1 MAMRKVCDELG
12 LRYGRCRDDAKA
24 VLKEKGKSLPSSVQL
39 KKVIDKIEE
48 EHYVIIFLYKTDKS
62 QYGKVIEQKENDV
75 LQCNDPFPEIGTD
88 ACRILSGWKTN
99 TAIATQ
105 D

>member
-48 EHYVIIFLYKTDKS
+48 EHYVIIFLYKLTNHNMVKS
-62 QYGKVIEQKENDV
+62 LNRRKMMCFN
-75 LQCNDPFPEIGTD
+75 
-88 ACRILSGWKTN
+88 
-99 TAIATQ
+99 ATIHSQ
-105 D
+105 R